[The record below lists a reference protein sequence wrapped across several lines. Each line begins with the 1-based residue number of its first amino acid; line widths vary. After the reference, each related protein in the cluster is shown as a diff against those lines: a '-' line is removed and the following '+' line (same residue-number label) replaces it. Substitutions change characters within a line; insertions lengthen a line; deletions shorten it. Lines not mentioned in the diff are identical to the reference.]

1 MVIGLMKSFSPMGS
15 YARNEAVYLLE
26 KELFVPYPLQNNLH
40 YLGREIA
47 ARAVQEITS
56 NTGFRHTMLTM
67 AAWRETYFG
76 RTLCDLFFGPFHELY
91 TAGLWQRIAPQDPSK
106 SPVDVA
112 QVIRGAFGD
121 SEQAGYNVTFL
132 YPVDGLNTLIRRM
145 AERCTVQYRS
155 KVARIDPKE
164 GVVYFEDNSVQLYS
178 ILLSSI
184 PLNRMLKI
192 TGIEIDQ
199 EPDPYTSVLVLNAG
213 ARKGPKCPKE
223 HWLYIPRS
231 RSGFHRVGFYS
242 NVDRRFLPRS
252 VQQYSDRVAIYVEQA
267 YRGGEKPAD
276 AERVKQEML
285 AELTEWGWIGE
296 LDVADVTWVDVAY
309 TWSLPGST
317 WRTQGLNSLAQH
329 GIYQVGRYGSWAP
342 EVTGQGIA
350 VSLKAGLSA
359 GAVVGLLQGQH

>member
-1 MVIGLMKSFSPMGS
+1 
-15 YARNEAVYLLE
+15 
-26 KELFVPYPLQNNLH
+26 
-40 YLGREIA
+40 
-47 ARAVQEITS
+47 
-56 NTGFRHTMLTM
+56 
-67 AAWRETYFG
+67 
-76 RTLCDLFFGPFHELY
+76 
-91 TAGLWQRIAPQDPSK
+91 
-106 SPVDVA
+106 
-112 QVIRGAFGD
+112 
-121 SEQAGYNVTFL
+121 
-132 YPVDGLNTLIRRM
+132 
-145 AERCTVQYRS
+145 
-155 KVARIDPKE
+155 
-164 GVVYFEDNSVQLYS
+164 
-178 ILLSSI
+178 
-184 PLNRMLKI
+184 MLKI

-223 HWLYIPRS
+223 HWLYVPRS

-252 VQQYSDRVAIYVEQA
+252 VQQESDRVAIYVEQA

-317 WRTQGLNSLAQH
+317 WRTKGLNSLAQH